1 MALLSRSR
9 LLAVKI
15 ESSYGTS
22 SNPAGTDAVLCR
34 SIDVTPIESE
44 TISRDVIR
52 SYLGNSDQLLA
63 NTRVA
68 ITAEIEYA
76 GSGTAATASKI
87 DALLRSCGM
96 NVQALGSAVTGS
108 SQAGS
113 ANSITLAASGPSA
126 TDGYYVGHRIEITSG
141 TGNGH
146 SGLITAYN
154 GTTKVATVVASTAT
168 FVPGS
173 SSGYSIS
180 AGNKYAPVSS
190 SFESCTIKFN
200 NSGVQHLCTGCRG
213 SFSISL
219 STDAIPTI
227 TFNMTGT
234 YNSPTDTA
242 LSGTYTNQTTPVLF
256 KQGNTTASAVLDYT
270 SAAIQSLSV
279 DMNNDIT
286 SRELVGAEKSV
297 ILTNRAPAGEIV
309 IEAPTIAQKDYFT
322 IANNNTTGVVSCL
335 HGTAAGNRIGLVMP
349 ICDIGNPTYSDS
361 DGIQM
366 LNLPFVPTPGSTGND
381 ELQLV
386 TM

>member
-15 ESSYGTS
+15 ESTYGTDS
-22 SNPAGTDAVLCR
+22 APGSTDAVLCR

-52 SYLGNSDQLLA
+52 SYLGNSDQLLS

-76 GSGTAATASKI
+76 GSGTSNVASRI
-87 DALLRSCGM
+87 DSLLRSCGM
-96 NVQALGSAVTGS
+96 GVGGFSVNSTGTA
-108 SQAGS
+108 QAGS
-113 ANSITLAASGPSA
+113 ANSITLQAGTSAS
-126 TDGYYVGHRIEITSG
+126 DGYYVGHRIEITSG

-146 SGLITAYN
+146 SGLITAYD

-168 FVPGS
+168 FVPGAS
-173 SSGYSIS
+173 SDYSIS
-180 AGNKYAPVSS
+180 AGTKYSPVSS

-213 SFSISL
+213 TFSISL
-219 STDAIPTI
+219 STDSIPTI
-227 TFNMTGT
+227 TFSMTGT
-234 YNSPTDTA
+234 YNSPTDTS
-242 LSGTYTNQTTPVLF
+242 LSGTYTKQATPVLF
-256 KQGNTTASAVLDYT
+256 KQGNTSASAVLDYT

-335 HGTAAGNRIGLVMP
+335 HGTDSGNRIGLVMP

-381 ELQLV
+381 EVQIV